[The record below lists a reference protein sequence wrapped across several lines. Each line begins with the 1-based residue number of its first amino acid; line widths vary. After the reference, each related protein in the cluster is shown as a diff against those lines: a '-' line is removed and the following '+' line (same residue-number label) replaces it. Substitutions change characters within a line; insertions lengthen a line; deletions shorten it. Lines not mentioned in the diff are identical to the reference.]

1 MIDHEHHKEMEAIH
15 AAEVRAA
22 KEKADEGGGKGGMPQ
37 GARRHSAESDDD
49 DDHHTETKDTS
60 LRARYR
66 EAFDIIVR
74 SVCVTGTPRPGTLFI
89 FQHFHPVSRL
99 VH

>member
-1 MIDHEHHKEMEAIH
+1 VIEHEHHKEMEAIR

-37 GARRHSAESDDD
+37 RARRHSAESDDD
-49 DDHHTETKDTS
+49 DDHHTETKGAPDTS

-74 SVCVTGTPRPGTLFI
+74 SSCVTGTPRP
-89 FQHFHPVSRL
+89 
-99 VH
+99 